1 MMRLPEFEDC
11 RDLEQLNGGDYFPQ
25 KELVCYASNHTN
37 GIVIKNLKTNESVTV
52 TAGGTGEGGPSFSPD
67 GDKILFVSSKNGVGR
82 QAFVYEIKSKSIT
95 QITHVK
101 GAVMEPQWSPDGTKV
116 LFSVITSG
124 ASQNAS
130 NSSDASN
137 AASAS
142 SSAVS
147 ATQEQFVHDDDAVA
161 TEDFGYKFD
170 GMGFIRP
177 DTHWHLFAA
186 SADGTPA
193 AGTPFQVFS
202 NGVAGFLEM
211 FGIPLYVAQ
220 CFMTMCVSAL
230 ALTSLDAVA
239 RIGRMSFQELFSV
252 DDMASAPV
260 WRKVLCNK
268 YFSTVLTLLC
278 GFVLTRIGYAN
289 IWPLFGSANQ
299 LLSAL
304 VLVTLC
310 VFLKVTG
317 RSNKML
323 FPPLV
328 IMLCVTGTALV
339 QRTIALAKAYAAG
352 SATFLVEGLQLIIA
366 ILLIVLGLTIVI
378 NSLRSYFAASRNSE
392 KAA

>member
-1 MMRLPEFEDC
+1 MRLPEFEDC

-67 GDKILFVSSKNGVGR
+67 GDKILFVSSKKGVGR

-130 NSSDASN
+130 N

-142 SSAVS
+142 SSAAS

-177 DTHWHLFAA
+177 DTHCHLFAA
-186 SADGTPA
+186 SADGTSETQLTDGEYDYLHA
-193 AGTPFQVFS
+193 AWAPDSKKIV
-202 NGVAGFLEM
+202 
-211 FGIPLYVAQ
+211 
-220 CFMTMCVSAL
+220 CVSNRFRKRQEGIGYDL
-230 ALTSLDAVA
+230 LLIDVHKEPGKLRKLTQGYWLVSYPNPVRPVFTPDGKSVIAVVLNP
-239 RIGRMSFQELFSV
+239 EYV
-252 DDMASAPV
+252 DDESEM
-260 WRKVLCNK
+260 
-268 YFSTVLTLLC
+268 
-278 GFVLTRIGYAN
+278 GYPEGYLYRFDVCDGKATPIFIQDDN
-289 IWPLFGSANQ
+289 CYQ
-299 LLSAL
+299 
-304 VLVTLC
+304 C
-310 VFLKVTG
+310 VQ
-317 RSNKML
+317 
-323 FPPLV
+323 FPY
-328 IMLCVTGTALV
+328 
-339 QRTIALAKAYAAG
+339 KAG
-352 SATFLVEGLQLIIA
+352 C
-366 ILLIVLGLTIVI
+366 
-378 NSLRSYFAASRNSE
+378 
-392 KAA
+392 

>member
-1 MMRLPEFEDC
+1 MRLPEFEDC

-67 GDKILFVSSKNGVGR
+67 GDKILFVSSKKGVGR

-124 ASQNAS
+124 ASQNTS
-130 NSSDASN
+130 NSSDASNASN

-186 SADGTPA
+186 SADGTSETQLTDGEYDYLHA
-193 AGTPFQVFS
+193 AWAPDSKKIV
-202 NGVAGFLEM
+202 
-211 FGIPLYVAQ
+211 
-220 CFMTMCVSAL
+220 CVSNRFRKRQEGIGYDL
-230 ALTSLDAVA
+230 LLIDVDKEPGKLRKLTEGYWLVSYPNPVRPVFTPDGKSVIAVVLNPEYVDDESEMGYPEGYLYRFDVCDGKA
-239 RIGRMSFQELFSV
+239 TPIFIQDDNCYQCVQQAVDEAWISFRLMRADVTYTLSV
-252 DDMASAPV
+252 D
-260 WRKVLCNK
+260 
-268 YFSTVLTLLC
+268 
-278 GFVLTRIGYAN
+278 
-289 IWPLFGSANQ
+289 
-299 LLSAL
+299 
-304 VLVTLC
+304 
-310 VFLKVTG
+310 
-317 RSNKML
+317 
-323 FPPLV
+323 
-328 IMLCVTGTALV
+328 
-339 QRTIALAKAYAAG
+339 
-352 SATFLVEGLQLIIA
+352 
-366 ILLIVLGLTIVI
+366 
-378 NSLRSYFAASRNSE
+378 LRVRE
-392 KAA
+392 ICTD

>member
-1 MMRLPEFEDC
+1 MRLPEFEDC

-137 AASAS
+137 AASTS
-142 SSAVS
+142 SSAAS
-147 ATQEQFVHDDDAVA
+147 APQEHFVHDDDAVA

-186 SADGTPA
+186 SVDGRKNSS
-193 AGTPFQVFS
+193 FS
-202 NGVAGFLEM
+202 
-211 FGIPLYVAQ
+211 
-220 CFMTMCVSAL
+220 
-230 ALTSLDAVA
+230 
-239 RIGRMSFQELFSV
+239 
-252 DDMASAPV
+252 
-260 WRKVLCNK
+260 
-268 YFSTVLTLLC
+268 
-278 GFVLTRIGYAN
+278 
-289 IWPLFGSANQ
+289 
-299 LLSAL
+299 
-304 VLVTLC
+304 
-310 VFLKVTG
+310 
-317 RSNKML
+317 
-323 FPPLV
+323 
-328 IMLCVTGTALV
+328 
-339 QRTIALAKAYAAG
+339 
-352 SATFLVEGLQLIIA
+352 
-366 ILLIVLGLTIVI
+366 
-378 NSLRSYFAASRNSE
+378 
-392 KAA
+392 

>member
-1 MMRLPEFEDC
+1 MRLPEFEDC

-67 GDKILFVSSKNGVGR
+67 GDKILFVSSKKGEGR

-130 NSSDASN
+130 N

-142 SSAVS
+142 SSAAS

-186 SADGTPA
+186 STA
-193 AGTPFQVFS
+193 QV
-202 NGVAGFLEM
+202 
-211 FGIPLYVAQ
+211 
-220 CFMTMCVSAL
+220 
-230 ALTSLDAVA
+230 
-239 RIGRMSFQELFSV
+239 R
-252 DDMASAPV
+252 
-260 WRKVLCNK
+260 
-268 YFSTVLTLLC
+268 
-278 GFVLTRIGYAN
+278 
-289 IWPLFGSANQ
+289 
-299 LLSAL
+299 LS
-304 VLVTLC
+304 
-310 VFLKVTG
+310 
-317 RSNKML
+317 
-323 FPPLV
+323 
-328 IMLCVTGTALV
+328 
-339 QRTIALAKAYAAG
+339 
-352 SATFLVEGLQLIIA
+352 
-366 ILLIVLGLTIVI
+366 
-378 NSLRSYFAASRNSE
+378 
-392 KAA
+392 